1 MALCLF
7 IANSVYFANEL
18 PNIEI
23 AAILKNLAH
32 KS

>member
-7 IANSVYFANEL
+7 IANSVYYAHKL
-18 PNIEI
+18 TNIEVATI
-23 AAILKNLAH
+23 SKISDH